1 LGALERLRSHP
12 VRASGGIGAV
22 VLCLLEAA
30 AAHAWGLKSHRFV
43 NESAIE
49 LLPEPLRGHY
59 RKHRETLSDAAVA
72 PDVLLRKRDGE
83 REAVRHYLNLELY
96 GESAPLLAD
105 LSRGEAE
112 RRFGRSKV
120 RKAGLVPWVI
130 VDHANG
136 IERAMRRR
144 DWPAAI
150 KTSGFGGHYLAD
162 AWMPLH
168 STIHFDGQKTEA
180 GPGLHEALEHD
191 VVDGDLGEI
200 GRSVRGRLRP
210 ADGARFTQRRA
221 LAVLLEVHAD
231 VAPLLAAHV
240 DAARAGRVGSAAYE
254 NVLARRTRAVLE
266 RRLGDAV
273 TAVASLWLSAWEA
286 AGRPAVPR

>member
-1 LGALERLRSHP
+1 MRVSI
-12 VRASGGIGAV
+12 GIGAI
-22 VLCLLEAA
+22 VLCLLEAT

-49 LLPEPLRGHY
+49 LLPEPLRGYY
-59 RKHRETLSDAAVA
+59 RQHRESLSDSAVA

-112 RRFGRSKV
+112 RRFGRDKV

-130 VDHANG
+130 MDHASG
-136 IERAMRRR
+136 IERAMRRG
-144 DWPAAI
+144 DWRAAI
-150 KTSGFGGHYLAD
+150 KTSGFGGHYVAD
-162 AWMPLH
+162 ATMPLH

-180 GPGLHEALEHD
+180 GRGLHEALEHD
-191 VVDGDLGEI
+191 VVDGNLHEI
-200 GRSVRGRLRP
+200 GRSVRSGLRP
-210 ADGARFTQRRA
+210 ADGRRFTQRRA
-221 LAVLLEVHAD
+221 LGILLEVHAD
-231 VAPLLAAHV
+231 VAPLRAAHA
-240 DAARAGRVGSAAYE
+240 DAARAGRVGSEAYE
-254 NVLARRTRAVLE
+254 KVLTRKSRAILE

>member
-1 LGALERLRSHP
+1 MKLSTAFGAII
-12 VRASGGIGAV
+12 V
-22 VLCLLEAA
+22 CLLEAA

-43 NESAIE
+43 NETAIE
-49 LLPEPLRGHY
+49 LLPEPLRGYY
-59 RKHRETLSDAAVA
+59 RKHHESLSDAAVA

-96 GESAPLLAD
+96 GEGAPLLAE
-105 LSRGEAE
+105 LSRSEAE
-112 RRFGRSKV
+112 RRFGRDKV

-136 IERAMRRR
+136 IERAMRRG
-144 DWPAAI
+144 DWSAAI
-150 KTSGFGGHYLAD
+150 KTSGFGGHYVAD
-162 AWMPLH
+162 ATMPLH
-168 STIHFDGQKTEA
+168 STIHFDGQKTDA

-191 VVDGDLGEI
+191 VVDGNLEEI
-200 GRSVRGRLRP
+200 GRAVRSNLRP
-210 ADGARFTQRRA
+210 ADGKRFTQRRA
-221 LAVLLEVHAD
+221 LGIVLDVHAD

-240 DAARAGRVGSAAYE
+240 EASGAGRVGSEAYE
-254 NVLARRTRAVLE
+254 KVLARKSRAILE

-273 TAVASLWLSAWEA
+273 SAVASLWLSAWEA